1 MKNFFLRLIIISI
14 LILGVL
20 SLMASAIKP
29 NWPFPIPCRI
39 KNNTNPDLF
48 IMTLGDVQTKL
59 AQGIFYPQRDLII
72 LNDGSEI
79 HNYYKDTLRI
89 KYFKPI
95 DKTHFPLPPSGWCS
109 WYFYYQE
116 ISADDIKENAKWL
129 AENLKEYGAFYCQID
144 DGWQGTGYGLGENR
158 DWTTINKRFP
168 EGMKEL
174 ATYIR
179 NLGLSPGIWLAPHGQ
194 SNKDVVDKWNVF
206 LLKEDGT
213 SASNTW
219 EGSYLLDPTAPDAD
233 KYFRD
238 MFSIMADKWGYDYF
252 KIDGQPIVVKEY
264 KNKQSFM
271 NNPDKDPIE
280 SYRHTLDI
288 IRETIG
294 QERYLLGCWGIPL
307 DGVGIMHGSRTGGDI
322 VLDWDNGFMIAVN
335 ATLRYYYLHNIAW
348 YNDPDVM
355 CVRSPLTLDMARAW
369 ATLQGLTGQALMDS
383 DKLVD
388 LSPERVEIMKRV
400 YPAVDIRPLDL
411 FKAKRD
417 KKIWDLKIDHLGRNY
432 DVIGCFNYKTDKTDV
447 VYLNW
452 EELGLPTNAKVHI
465 FDFWDEE
472 YLGCWEKG
480 YFVHLAPNSCKVLTL
495 MTAEEHPQLI
505 STNRHITQGWV
516 DLNKCIYDKKSK
528 TYSGESRIIENDA
541 YELRFVFPRERKTY
555 RIQSVEV
562 ENLEPLITN
571 YQGWASVRFTGPKS
585 GKISW
590 KVIFEQAEPYNY
602 PISTPY
608 TINAEPFGFT
618 GLKLSW
624 YPNYTLTAGYNI
636 YFNNELLGMT
646 PISQVIVRN
655 LDFTGNDSIEVAAV
669 WYDGTESKKSSV
681 QINIDQIY
689 PDEVFLSDIEPSSAS
704 AGWGGSPKM
713 DKSIDNTPLIIG
725 EKTYLKGIGTHA
737 VSDIEYSLKEYYK
750 TFTAEIGMDIYSLKY
765 KYGSVIFKVFGD
777 NKLLWESGVMTF
789 SDPALPINIDISGVN
804 KLRLHVDGAGDEIH
818 YDHANWANAKIK
830 RNKFVQE

>member
-1 MKNFFLRLIIISI
+1 MSKFFLKLSCIFLFI
-14 LILGVL
+14 LITGVL
-20 SLMASAIKP
+20 SLMASSKNKID
-29 NWPFPIPCRI
+29 WPQPIPCRI
-39 KNNTNPDLF
+39 KNSNNPDLF

-59 AQGIFYPQRDLII
+59 TQGTFYPQKDLVI
-72 LNDGSEI
+72 LNDETEI
-79 HNYYKDTLRI
+79 SNYYKDILKI
-89 KYFKPI
+89 KFFKPI

-116 ISADDIKENAKWL
+116 ISADEIKQNAKWL
-129 AENLKEYGAFYCQID
+129 SDNLREYGALYCQID

-168 EGMKEL
+168 KGMKEL

-179 NLGLSPGIWLAPHGQ
+179 SLGLSPGIWLAPHGQ

-219 EGSYLLDPTAPDAD
+219 EGAYLLDPTATDAD

-238 MFSIMADKWGYDYF
+238 MFIMMAEDWGYDYF
-252 KIDGQPIVVKEY
+252 KIDGQPIVIKEY
-264 KNKQSFM
+264 KKKQSFM
-271 NNPDKDPIE
+271 NNPDKDPVE
-280 SYRHTLDI
+280 SFRHTLDI

-294 QERYLLGCWGIPL
+294 QERYLLGCWGVPL
-307 DGVGIMHGSRTGGDI
+307 EGVGIMDGSRTGGDI
-322 VLDWDNGFMIAVN
+322 VLDWDNGFMTAVN

-355 CVRSPLTLDMARAW
+355 CLRSPLTLDMARAW

-417 KKIWDLKIDHLGRNY
+417 KKIWDLKINHLSRNY
-432 DVIGCFNYKTDKTDV
+432 DVVGCFNYDADKTDV

-452 EELGLPTNAKVHI
+452 EDLGLHSNAKVHI
-465 FDFWDEE
+465 FNFWDEE

-480 YFVHLAPNSCKVLTL
+480 YFVHLAPASCKVLTL
-495 MTAEEHPQLI
+495 MTAEEHPLLI

-516 DLNKCIYDKKSK
+516 DLNKCIYDEKSK
-528 TYSGESRIIENDA
+528 TYSGESQVIGNDP
-541 YELRFVFPRERKTY
+541 YELRFVFPREGKTF
-555 RIQSVEV
+555 RIKSAET
-562 ENLEPLITN
+562 ENLEPIITN
-571 YQGWASVRFTGPKS
+571 YQGWASVRLTSPKS
-585 GKISW
+585 GKVSW
-590 KVIFEQAEPYNY
+590 KVIFEQADPYNY
-602 PISTPY
+602 PINAPY

-624 YPNYTLTAGYNI
+624 YPNYTLTVGYNI

-646 PISQVIVRN
+646 PVSQIIVRN
-655 LDFTGNDSIEVAAV
+655 FNFTGKDSIEVAAV
-669 WYDGTESKKSSV
+669 WYDGTESKKRSSV
-681 QINIDQIY
+681 QISLDQIY
-689 PDEVFLSDIEPSSAS
+689 PEEVFLSDIEPSSAS

-713 DKSIDNTPLIIG
+713 DKSIDNGPLIIG
-725 EKTYLKGIGTHA
+725 EKTYSKGFGTHA
-737 VSDIEYSLKEYYK
+737 VSDIEYCLKGYYK
-750 TFTAEIGMDIYSLKY
+750 TFFAEVGMDIYSLKY
-765 KYGSVIFKVFGD
+765 KYGSVIFQVFGD
-777 NKLLWESGVMTF
+777 NKLLWESGVMKY
-789 SDPALPINIDISGVN
+789 SDPAKPVEIDISGVN
-804 KLRLHVDGAGDEIH
+804 KLRLHVDGAGDGIS
-818 YDHANWANAKIK
+818 YDHANWANVKIK
-830 RNKFVQE
+830 K